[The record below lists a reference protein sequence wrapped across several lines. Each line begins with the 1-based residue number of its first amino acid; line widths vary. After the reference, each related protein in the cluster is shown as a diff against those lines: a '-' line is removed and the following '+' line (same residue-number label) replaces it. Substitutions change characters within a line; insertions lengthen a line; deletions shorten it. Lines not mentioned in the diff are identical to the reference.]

1 MNLVSLGTYCRMCYQ
16 KQVTTKLTAKGRE
29 HQDWDAPSIRSQSAQ
44 SAGKR
49 GTIDMH
55 NLLRKIVGKTCL
67 PP

>member
-1 MNLVSLGTYCRMCYQ
+1 MCYQ
-16 KQVTTKLTAKGRE
+16 KQVTTELTAKERRFRCRTSRSGYRI
-29 HQDWDAPSIRSQSAQ
+29 APYVRSQSAQ

-55 NLLRKIVGKTCL
+55 NLLKKIVGKTCL